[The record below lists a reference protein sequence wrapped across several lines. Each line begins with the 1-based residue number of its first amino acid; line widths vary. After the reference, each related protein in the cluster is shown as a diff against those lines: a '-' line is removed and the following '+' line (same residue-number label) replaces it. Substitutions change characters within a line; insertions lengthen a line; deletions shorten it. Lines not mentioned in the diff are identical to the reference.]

1 MFRRREKK
9 IPTNDTS
16 QFRSPLQVA
25 ECGENAVIIDSIP
38 ANDTEL
44 IRFCPID
51 LQKPRTAVN
60 EALRK
65 TI

>member
-1 MFRRREKK
+1 MYRGREKK
-9 IPTNDTS
+9 IPANDTS

-25 ECGENAVIIDSIP
+25 ECGDNAVIINSIP

-51 LQKPRTAVN
+51 PQKPSN
-60 EALRK
+60 SS
-65 TI
+65 

>member
-1 MFRRREKK
+1 MYRRREKK

-16 QFRSPLQVA
+16 QCRSPLQVA
-25 ECGENAVIIDSIP
+25 ECGENSVIIDSIP

-51 LQKPRTAVN
+51 LQKPSN
-60 EALRK
+60 SS
-65 TI
+65 